1 MNGGTSGNC
10 KKTEAQIIKK
20 RKGKPSTTLL
30 GGLEAKASPERK
42 PWCCYPQDKHTAS
55 RISELAAG
63 SLRYNVP
70 LPIMGLLHS
79 NYHRGH
85 GIYMLEKQKGGR
97 VVNP

>member
-42 PWCCYPQDKHTAS
+42 PW
-55 RISELAAG
+55 
-63 SLRYNVP
+63 
-70 LPIMGLLHS
+70 
-79 NYHRGH
+79 
-85 GIYMLEKQKGGR
+85 
-97 VVNP
+97 